1 MPRQARLDA
10 PGLLHHVIA
19 RGLERRV
26 IFPQKSDF
34 EDFLTRVEI
43 SLEKSPNQLL
53 AWALMPNHFHFLIR
67 TGSGGLSRFM
77 RRLMS
82 GYAVAFNARHKRS
95 GYLFQNRYKS
105 IVCQEDPYFTE
116 LVRYI
121 HLNPVRAGMVKTLSD
136 LDQYPYCGH
145 SALMGKVSRPWQA
158 TGPVLER
165 FGSLQ
170 RYRRFMEEGKNQ
182 GRRPELLG
190 GGLLR
195 SRGGLSAVIEARREG
210 DRQQGDPRVL
220 GEGDFVAQV
229 LQKAENKLEAQNTIR
244 REGKDLRTM
253 ALAVA
258 KKAGIP
264 ERALFSRGRRAEV
277 SRAKSAFIYL
287 GVEYFGRTVKGLGA
301 ATRMTPA
308 AASKARERGEQLLNE
323 NPEWRSLFN

>member
-10 PGLLHHVIA
+10 PGLFHHVIA

-26 IFPQKSDF
+26 IFTGKADY
-34 EDFLTRVEI
+34 EDFLSRVET
-43 SLEKSPNQLL
+43 SLERSPNQLL

-82 GYAVAFNARHKRS
+82 GYAVAFNGRHKRS
-95 GYLFQNRYKS
+95 GYLFQNRFKS
-105 IVCQEDPYFTE
+105 IVCQQDPYFTE

-121 HLNPVRAGMVKTLSD
+121 HLNPLRAGVVKTLSE

-145 SALMGKVSRPWQA
+145 SALMGKISRPWQA
-158 TGPVLER
+158 TGSVLDR
-165 FGSLQ
+165 FGSRR
-170 RYRRFMEEGKNQ
+170 RYWRFMEEGKNQ
-182 GRRPELLG
+182 GRRPELVG

-195 SRGGLSAVIEARREG
+195 SLGSVQAVMHTRREG
-210 DRQQGDPRVL
+210 DLQQSDSRVL
-220 GEGDFVAQV
+220 GNGNFVTQV
-229 LQKAENKLEAQNTIR
+229 LKGTEAKLKAQNTLR

-264 ERALFSRGRRAEV
+264 ERSLFSRGRTAEV
-277 SRAKSAFIYL
+277 SRAKSALIYL
-287 GVEYFGRTVKGLGA
+287 GVEYFGRTVKSMGE
-301 ATRMTPA
+301 ATRISPA
-308 AASKARERGEQLLNE
+308 AASKARERGEQLLNDH
-323 NPEWRSLFN
+323 PEWREIIN

>member
-10 PGLLHHVIA
+10 PGLFHHVIA

-26 IFPQKSDF
+26 IFTGKSDY
-34 EDFLTRVEI
+34 EDFLSRVET
-43 SLEKSPNQLL
+43 SLEKSPNQIL

-95 GYLFQNRYKS
+95 GYLFQNRFKS
-105 IVCQEDPYFTE
+105 IVCQQDPYFTE

-121 HLNPVRAGMVKTLSD
+121 HLNPLRAGVVKTLSE

-145 SALMGKVSRPWQA
+145 SALLGRISRPWQA
-158 TGPVLER
+158 TGSVLDC
-165 FGSLQ
+165 FGSRG
-170 RYRRFMEEGKNQ
+170 RYRRFMEEGKDQ
-182 GRRPELLG
+182 GRRPELVG

-195 SRGGLSAVIEARREG
+195 SLGGVQAVMQARREG
-210 DRQQGDPRVL
+210 DRQQGDSRVL
-220 GEGDFVAQV
+220 GEGDFVTQV
-229 LQKAENKLEAQNTIR
+229 LKDTEANLKAKNTLR

-264 ERALFSRGRRAEV
+264 ERALFSRGRTAEV
-277 SRAKSAFIYL
+277 SRAKSALIYL
-287 GVEYFGRTVKGLGA
+287 GVEYFGRTVKGMSE
-301 ATRMTPA
+301 ATRMSPA
-308 AASKARERGEQLLNE
+308 AASKARERGEQLLNDH
-323 NPEWRSLFN
+323 PAWRELLN